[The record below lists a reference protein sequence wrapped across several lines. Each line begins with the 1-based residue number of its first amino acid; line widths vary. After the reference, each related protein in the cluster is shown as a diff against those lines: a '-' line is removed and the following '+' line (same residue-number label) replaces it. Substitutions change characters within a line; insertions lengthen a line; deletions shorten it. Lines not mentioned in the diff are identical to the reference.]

1 MSVTADV
8 LRTLHRIHQ
17 QLSDL
22 QERKARGPKQ
32 IKAHTANV
40 ARAEQELEQ
49 CIANTRAAQVA
60 ADQKQLQLKTCENK
74 MQDLKRKLNEA
85 SSNRE
90 YQALLEQIAAD
101 EMAKSVLE
109 DEILE
114 ALGNIDE
121 LQVAVG
127 EARQKVEKSR
137 DELKR
142 IEQTVA
148 EQAADLQQAIDRL
161 ENELQ
166 DTESKLPADFRAM
179 YDRVIKAMGSDGLA
193 QVENESCGGCFHK
206 LTPNVFNQ
214 LYMSQAIFCSSCGR
228 LIYLPEDRSPGT
240 RN

>member
-1 MSVTADV
+1 MSVTSDV

-22 QERKARGPKQ
+22 QERQARGPKQ

-40 ARAEQELEQ
+40 ARTEQELEQ
-49 CIANTRAAQVA
+49 CIANTKAAQIA

-74 MQDLKRKLNEA
+74 MLDLKRKLNEA

-127 EARQKVEKSR
+127 EARQKVAKSK

-142 IEQTVA
+142 IEQAVA
-148 EQAADLQQAIDRL
+148 DQAAQLQTSIDRL
-161 ENELQ
+161 EGELKE
-166 DTESKLPADFRAM
+166 TEARLPADFRVM
-179 YDRVIKAMGSDGLA
+179 YSRVIKSMGSDALA
-193 QVENESCGGCFHK
+193 QVENECCGGCFHK
-206 LTPNVFNQ
+206 LTPNVYNQ
-214 LYMSQAIFCSSCGR
+214 LCMSQAIFCSSCGR
-228 LIYLPEDRSPGT
+228 LIYLPEDRSPG
-240 RN
+240 RG